1 MAVDIGPKIGI
12 QGEREFREQINQTNQ
27 ALKTLAA
34 EGKAVTSSFND
45 ETDAEK
51 KAAAQKD
58 VLSRQIETQK
68 DKLALLEKGL
78 KESAQM
84 YGEADTRT
92 MKWQQAVHEA
102 TAKLNGMEK
111 ELDDVDKSVD
121 ESTDSMEDAGDAA
134 KGWADVMKGQLLAD
148 AVKTGLKSIANLG
161 KKAASAMWDA
171 SKAGAAYADEILTSA
186 TVTGLSTEELQEF
199 RYMSD
204 LVDVSVETMTGSLTK
219 LTGTM
224 DKARGGNKEATAA
237 FEKLG
242 VKVTDSNGRLR
253 NSNEV
258 FREVIDALGKMEPG
272 TERDAVAMDILGKS
286 AKDLNPLIEAGAD
299 TMAELAKEAH
309 DTGYVL
315 SGDALTA
322 LGKQQDAMDR
332 LNRKTEGLKNT
343 FAQGL
348 APGITKA
355 YDTIGEAMSNPRVQR
370 GTELLGEGIGNII
383 GKAADLAARVLP
395 DLMAAFSDDIRL
407 REFSDHEI
415 ELAENTDKA
424 REAYEK
430 QREAYADNAEAIL
443 AETGRVEGL
452 WKELQTLTDESGN
465 VKEADRE
472 RVDFILNEL
481 NDALGT
487 EYERNGEIITQ
498 YQNMQD
504 EIEGLIEKR
513 TAEQL
518 LNAGADNYA
527 TAITER
533 QAALQ
538 MAGEWAEIVAEREA
552 AISDEL
558 EQQKEALRMAAQLK
572 GEYLTEDELTDLAL
586 AIMRV
591 NFETRD
597 EARALQEARDEYKKS
612 AETVAGYYADI
623 ERYEKAQAAAIQG
636 NYQDAIRYMTDEM
649 GVALE
654 YYAQKDALSEADR
667 EKLQTKIRETEQAIA
682 EYKRQLE
689 AGSTGLS
696 KEGLKEL
703 EGYVKEAKAILDG
716 KTVGRSWL
724 SGIKTGL
731 ESGDLKRQIHQAAQS
746 VASSI
751 RNVTNQTLQIRS
763 PSRVA
768 TKIGNYWDMGLIKGM
783 EQKETEIAKAA
794 TSLADT
800 ITKASTPSG
809 GLSVSYGNG
818 LTAAGTVGG
827 TSSYQTN
834 LGGITIQVSGAGA
847 VNEDI
852 LAQRISVRLTDE
864 LIRAQRG
871 GRL

>member
-1 MAVDIGPKIGI
+1 MAVDIGPKIGME
-12 QGEREFREQINQTNQ
+12 GEREFREKINQTNQ

-111 ELDDVDKSVD
+111 ELDDVDKGMD
-121 ESTDSMEDAGDAA
+121 ETTDSMEDAEDAA

-186 TVTGLSTEELQEF
+186 TVTGLSTDELQEF

-370 GTELLGEGIGNII
+370 GTELLGKGIGNII

-395 DLMAAFSDDIRL
+395 GLMAAFSDDVQLRL
-407 REFSDHEI
+407 FTDHEI
-415 ELAENTDKA
+415 ELAKRAEEAAESYQTMRDAFSTKA
-424 REAYEK
+424 QGIMDER
-430 QREAYADNAEAIL
+430 Q
-443 AETGRVEGL
+443 RVEGL
-452 WKELQTLTDESGN
+452 WKELQTLAEKNGE
-465 VKEADRE
+465 VKDGQEE
-472 RVDFILNEL
+472 RVDYILNEL
-481 NDALGT
+481 NEALGT
-487 EYERNGEIITQ
+487 EYERNGDIIEQYAQMREEI
-498 YQNMQD
+498 D
-504 EIEGLIEKR
+504 KLIQQK
-513 TAEQL
+513 TAEKLLAASDEAFADARAKRDEALQL
-518 LNAGADNYA
+518 AGEWYE
-527 TAITER
+527 IVEKR
-533 QAALQ
+533 QAALTEAQ
-538 MAGEWAEIVAEREA
+538 QRQAEFWEKNREA
-552 AISDEL
+552 YAEGDED
-558 EQQKEALRMAAQLK
+558 EVDRILRAS
-572 GEYLTEDELTDLAL
+572 GEYLQAVEDAKAAL
-586 AIMRV
+586 A
-591 NFETRD
+591 
-597 EARALQEARDEYKKS
+597 EASKEYGTASTAAQSYYDTVYKYEQAQSAAL
-612 AETVAGYYADI
+612 
-623 ERYEKAQAAAIQG
+623 QG
-636 NYQDAIRYMTDEM
+636 NYEDAIRYMTDEM
-649 GVALE
+649 GISLE
-654 YYAQKDALSEADR
+654 YYAQKEALSEADR
-667 EKLQTKIRETEQAIA
+667 EKLQAKIRETEQAMA

-689 AGSTGLS
+689 AGSTGFS
-696 KEGLKEL
+696 QEGLKEL
-703 EGYVKEAKAILDG
+703 EGYVKEAKAILNG
-716 KTVGRSWL
+716 RSVGRHWL
-724 SGIKTGL
+724 TGLANGL
-731 ESGDLKRQIHQAAQS
+731 ESADLKRRIQNAAAAAAQTIPS
-746 VASSI
+746 V
-751 RNVTNQTLQIRS
+751 TGYTLQIRS

-768 TKIGNYWDMGLIKGM
+768 TKIGNYWDMGLIKGL

-800 ITKASTPSG
+800 ITTASTPSG

-852 LAQRISVRLTDE
+852 LARRISVRLTDE

>member
-1 MAVDIGPKIGI
+1 MAIDIGPKIGME
-12 QGEREFREQINQTNQ
+12 GEREFREEINKANQ

-58 VLSRQIETQK
+58 LLSRQIETQK

-92 MKWQQAVHEA
+92 MRWQQAVHEA
-102 TAKLNGMEK
+102 TAKLNGMEQ

-121 ESTDSMEDAGDAA
+121 ESTDSMEAAGDAA

-186 TVTGLSTEELQEF
+186 TVTGLSTDELQEF

-224 DKARGGNKEATAA
+224 DKARGGNKAATAA

-242 VKVTDSNGRLR
+242 VRVTDSNGRLR

-315 SGDALTA
+315 SGEALTA

-355 YDTIGEAMSNPRVQR
+355 YETIGDAMSNPRVQR
-370 GTELLGEGIGNII
+370 ATATLGEGIGNII

-407 REFSDHEI
+407 REFSDREL

-430 QREAYADNAEAIL
+430 QQAAYSESAGAVL
-443 AETGRVEGL
+443 AETGRIQDL
-452 WKELQTLTDESGN
+452 WKELQTLTDENGK
-465 VKEADRE
+465 VKKADRE

-481 NDALGT
+481 NQALGT
-487 EYERNGEIITQ
+487 EYERNGKLITQ
-498 YQNMQD
+498 YQDMQN

-586 AIMRV
+586 AVMRV

-597 EARALQEARDEYKKS
+597 EARALQEARDEYKS
-612 AETVAGYYADI
+612 ATDTAAGYYADV

-649 GVALE
+649 GVNLE

-667 EKLQTKIRETEQAIA
+667 EKLQTKISETEQAMA

-689 AGSTGLS
+689 AGSTGFS

-703 EGYVKEAKAILDG
+703 EGYVKEAKSILDG

-731 ESGDLKRQIHQAAQS
+731 ESGDLKRQIQQAAQR

-751 RNVTNQTLQIRS
+751 KNATNQTLQIRS

-768 TKIGNYWDMGLIKGM
+768 AQIGNYWDMGLIKGM

-818 LTAAGTVGG
+818 LTAARIVGG

-847 VNEDI
+847 VDEDI

>member
-1 MAVDIGPKIGI
+1 MAVDIGPKIGME
-12 QGEREFREQINQTNQ
+12 GEREFREKINQTNQ

-102 TAKLNGMEK
+102 TAKLNGMEQ

-121 ESTDSMEDAGDAA
+121 ESTDSMEDAGNAA

-186 TVTGLSTEELQEF
+186 TVTGLSTDELQEF

-272 TERDAVAMDILGKS
+272 TERNAVAMDILGES

-299 TMAELAKEAH
+299 TMAELAEEAH
-309 DTGYVL
+309 ETGYVL

-355 YDTIGEAMSNPRVQR
+355 YETIGDAMSNPRVQR
-370 GTELLGEGIGNII
+370 ATETLGEGIGNII

-430 QREAYADNAEAIL
+430 QHEAYANNAEAIL
-443 AETGRVEGL
+443 EETGRVEGL

-465 VKEADRE
+465 VKEADQE

-481 NDALGT
+481 NDTLGT

-538 MAGEWAEIVAEREA
+538 RAGEWAEIVAEREA

-612 AETVAGYYADI
+612 AETVDGYYADI
-623 ERYEKAQAAAIQG
+623 EHYEKAQAAAIQG

-649 GVALE
+649 GVNLE

-667 EKLQTKIRETEQAIA
+667 EKLQTKIRETEQAMA

-689 AGSTGLS
+689 AGSTGFS

-716 KTVGRSWL
+716 RSVGRDWL
-724 SGIKTGL
+724 TGLANGL
-731 ESGDLKRQIHQAAQS
+731 ESADLKRRIQNAAATVAQTIPS
-746 VASSI
+746 VT
-751 RNVTNQTLQIRS
+751 RNTLQTRS

-768 TKIGNYWDMGLIKGM
+768 TEIGKYWDAGLIRGL

-794 TSLADT
+794 ASLADT
-800 ITKASTPSG
+800 ITTASTPSG

>member
-58 VLSRQIETQK
+58 VLTRQIETQK

-102 TAKLNGMEK
+102 TTRLNGMEK
-111 ELDDVDKSVD
+111 ELDDVDRSVD
-121 ESTDSMEDAGDAA
+121 ESTNSMEDAGDAA

-186 TVTGLSTEELQEF
+186 TVTGLSTDELQEF

-299 TMAELAKEAH
+299 TMAELAKEAR

-322 LGKQQDAMDR
+322 LGEQQDAMDR

-355 YDTIGEAMSNPRVQR
+355 YDTIGDAMSNPRVQR
-370 GTELLGEGIGNII
+370 ATATLGEGIGNII

-430 QREAYADNAEAIL
+430 QHEAYANNAEAIL
-443 AETGRVEGL
+443 EETGRVEGL

-465 VKEADRE
+465 VKEADQE

-558 EQQKEALRMAAQLK
+558 EQQKEALRMAAQFK
-572 GEYLTEDELTDLAL
+572 GEYLTEDELTALAL
-586 AIMRV
+586 AIMQV

-597 EARALQEARDEYKKS
+597 ETRALQEARDEYKK
-612 AETVAGYYADI
+612 ATETAAGYYADV

-649 GVALE
+649 GVNLE

-667 EKLQTKIRETEQAIA
+667 EKLQTKISETEQAMA

-689 AGSTGLS
+689 AGSTGFS

-703 EGYVKEAKAILDG
+703 EGYVKEAKSILDG

-731 ESGDLKRQIHQAAQS
+731 ESGDLKRQIQPAAQG

-751 RNVTNQTLQIRS
+751 RNVTNRTLQIKS

-800 ITKASTPSG
+800 ITTASTPSG

-852 LAQRISVRLTDE
+852 LAQRISVRLTAE